1 MFLFDFFPFA
11 IFDLFTFFL
20 CANYIEYFRR
30 NERQQE
36 TRKFHRYK
44 LL

>member
-1 MFLFDFFPFA
+1 MFFFDFFPSV

-20 CANYIEYFRR
+20 CVKYYIEYFRR
-30 NERQQE
+30 NERQ